1 MIVFFSIFEL
11 DEDVGDFFFLGEISF
26 GNMDNFSY
34 RIRVNYKIIIKQDL
48 VIFKIFVK
56 CWSYV

>member
-1 MIVFFSIFEL
+1 MLYKINVKLLKDMIVFFSIFEL

-34 RIRVNYKIIIKQDL
+34 RIRVNYNIIIKYD
-48 VIFKIFVK
+48 
-56 CWSYV
+56 

>member
-34 RIRVNYKIIIKQDL
+34 RIRVNYYYYILLNMIRL
-48 VIFKIFVK
+48 F
-56 CWSYV
+56 